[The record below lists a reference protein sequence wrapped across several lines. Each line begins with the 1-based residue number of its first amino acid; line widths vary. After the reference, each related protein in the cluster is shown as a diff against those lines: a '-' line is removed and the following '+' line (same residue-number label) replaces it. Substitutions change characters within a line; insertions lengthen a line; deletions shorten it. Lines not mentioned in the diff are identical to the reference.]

1 LAGIAN
7 ETEEGATS
15 IVIDGGRQII
25 ERAKRQHANKEQV
38 RTPADLIATR
48 CDRRS
53 RRDRSLSHAAVDARK
68 SSFVERIVSDRNTS
82 ITRRFVSSLRVVP
95 MRMRKKLFL

>member
-38 RTPADLIATR
+38 RTPADLILDAIGEVDEIDRCHTQLSMQESPLLWKELSATGIPV
-48 CDRRS
+48 
-53 RRDRSLSHAAVDARK
+53 SLED
-68 SSFVERIVSDRNTS
+68 
-82 ITRRFVSSLRVVP
+82 L
-95 MRMRKKLFL
+95 